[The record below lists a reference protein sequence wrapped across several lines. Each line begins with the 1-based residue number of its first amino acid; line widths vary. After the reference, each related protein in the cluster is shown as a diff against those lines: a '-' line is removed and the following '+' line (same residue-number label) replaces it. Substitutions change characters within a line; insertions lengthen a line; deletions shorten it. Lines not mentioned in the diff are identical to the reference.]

1 MQQIQLYIQGQRVE
15 LFDDE
20 TVSITQSIQN
30 VKDISKVFTDFSKP
44 FTLPATKTNNK
55 IFKHYYNFHIE
66 NTFDARKKVDAEIEL
81 NNLPFRKGKVK
92 LEGVGLKDNK
102 PNTYKIVF
110 YGNTVTLKD
119 LLGEDKLQALTD
131 LNSETLVYN
140 DTNVKAKLTV
150 DPTTTDVIVPL
161 ITHTQRLTY
170 DSSTGHSHGQ
180 EGDGGNLYYDSG
192 HTGQNLHGVNY
203 TELKYALRVH
213 RIIEAIQV
221 KYSEIT
227 FSDDFFNTT
236 NVPYYNLFLWLHRKK
251 GNVENLDGVNQSI
264 VNSFTPTVFDEDTES
279 QIVNT
284 STLRISGVINYYRNV
299 DLILTPDTTTTPPPY
314 KVIVFKDGV
323 EVYQS
328 AVITSALTITKSD
341 IELSQADYTIFIQA
355 AADVNFTNINWSIEY
370 QEPFSS
376 PENTSYPTGAFTHVS
391 AFDFTMTQQIPE
403 MKIIDFLTGLFKMFN
418 LTAYIEDNVVVVKT
432 LNAYYSSG
440 TSYDITKYVDVNKSQ
455 VNAALP
461 YREISF
467 YAEDTETFLA
477 KKHEQLAGKTWGKSE
492 YKGKQKELAGE
503 LYKIVTPFSQ
513 LKYERL
519 IDENTSNETDVQYGY
534 FVDDNQDSYYGKP
547 LLFYPIRQ
555 TSATEISF
563 VNASGHEPLTTYI
576 IPSNSV
582 YLNPATGKDNLNF
595 YLEVNEYTATQD
607 FKDTLF
613 VKYYQNYILSVF
625 DPTNR
630 LTKVTAYLPLNI
642 LRKYNLSDRFV
653 IKGNS
658 YKINSINTNLQ
669 TGKSDIEL
677 LNDIVISTLE
687 EDTTPPN
694 NVQGLFV
701 SDTTYYSISIQ
712 WNGNTD
718 TDLAGYK
725 VYVDGVLN
733 TTLPIQ
739 DSYTITGLAQNT
751 SYDIRVTAYDTSNNE
766 SAFAN
771 ATEVTAQTEVQD
783 VNTPTKPTNLSADLI
798 GTTTISISWT
808 ASTDNVGID
817 YYRVYVDDILQSPTT
832 SSNAYNVINLVPDTQ
847 YTINVDAVDT
857 SGNVSQ
863 LSDDLIE
870 TTSDVVL

>member
-1 MQQIQLYIQGQRVE
+1 MQKLQLYIQGQRVE

-55 IFKHYYNFHIE
+55 IFKHYYNYHIE

-150 DPTTTDVIVPL
+150 DPTTTDVIAPL
-161 ITHTQRLTY
+161 ITHTQRLFY
-170 DSSTGHSHGQ
+170 DSDTGHSHDDQ
-180 EGDGGNLYYDSG
+180 YSGNLHYDSG
-192 HTGQNLHGVNY
+192 TGHTHGVYY

-221 KYSEIT
+221 NYPEIT

-236 NVPYYNLFLWLHRKK
+236 NTPYYNLFLWLHRKK

-264 VNSFTPTVFDEDTES
+264 VDSFPATVFDEDTES
-279 QIVNT
+279 QMINT
-284 STLRISGVINYYRNV
+284 STLRISGVINYYRDV
-299 DLILTPDTTTTPPPY
+299 DLTLTPSGSTPY

-328 AVITSALTITKSD
+328 ATVTSTLTINKSQID
-341 IELSQADYTIFIQA
+341 LSQADYTVFIQA
-355 AADVNFTNINWSIEY
+355 AADVSFTNISWYVEY
-370 QEPFSS
+370 QEPFST
-376 PENTSYPTGAFTHVS
+376 PENTSYPTGSFTHASV
-391 AFDFTMTQQIPE
+391 FDFTITQQIPE

-418 LTAYIEDNVVVVKT
+418 LTAYVEDDIIIVKT
-432 LNAYYSSG
+432 LNAFYSSG
-440 TSYDITKYVDVNKSQ
+440 TSYDVTKYIDVNKSE
-455 VNAALP
+455 VNSALP

-467 YAEDTETFLA
+467 YAEDTETLLA
-477 KKHEQLAGKTWGKSE
+477 KQHEQLAGNTWGKIE
-492 YKGKQKELAGE
+492 YKGSDKELAGE
-503 LYKIVTPFSQ
+503 LYKVVTPFSQ
-513 LKYERL
+513 LKYEHL
-519 IDENTSNETDVQYGY
+519 IDTNTGNSIDVQWGY
-534 FVDDNQDSYYGKP
+534 FVDDNQDPYYGKP

-582 YLNPATGKDNLNF
+582 YLNPATGKDNINF
-595 YLEVNEYTATQD
+595 NVEVNEYTATQD
-607 FKDTLF
+607 FTDTLF
-613 VKYYQNYILSVF
+613 RKYYQNYILSVF

-642 LRKYNLSDRFV
+642 LLKFNLSDRFIV
-653 IKGNS
+653 NGNS

-669 TGKSDIEL
+669 TGKSDMEL

-694 NVQGLFV
+694 NVQGLAV
-701 SDTTYYSISIQ
+701 DSVTYNSVSIS
-712 WNGNTD
+712 WTGNTD

-725 VYVDGVLN
+725 VYLDGVLN
-733 TTLPIQ
+733 ATLGIQ
-739 DSYTITGLAQNT
+739 DSYIITSLAQGT
-751 SYDIRVTAYDTSNNE
+751 SYNIRVTAYDTSGNE
-766 SAFAN
+766 SAFAS
-771 ATEVTAQTEVQD
+771 ATEVTAQTSVQD
-783 VNTPTKPTNLSADLI
+783 VTPPTKPTNLSDGLI
-798 GTTTISISWT
+798 GSTAIGISWT

-817 YYRVYVDDILQSPTT
+817 YYRVYVDDIVQSPTT
-832 SSNAYNVINLVPDTQ
+832 SNTSYTITGLIPDTQ

-857 SGNVSQ
+857 SGNFSQ
-863 LSDDLIE
+863 LSDDLIV
-870 TTSDVVL
+870 TTADL

>member
-1 MQQIQLYIQGQRVE
+1 MQKLQLYIQGQRVE

-55 IFKHYYNFHIE
+55 IFKHYYNYHIE

-131 LNSETLVYN
+131 LNGETLVYN

-150 DPTTTDVIVPL
+150 DPTTTDVIAPL
-161 ITHTQRLTY
+161 ITHTQRLFY
-170 DSSTGHSHGQ
+170 DSDTGHSHDDQ
-180 EGDGGNLYYDSG
+180 YSGNLHYDSG
-192 HTGQNLHGVNY
+192 TGHTHGVYY

-221 KYSEIT
+221 NYPEIT

-236 NVPYYNLFLWLHRKK
+236 NTPYYNLFLWLHRKK

-264 VNSFTPTVFDEDTES
+264 VDSFPATVFDEDTES
-279 QIVNT
+279 QMINT
-284 STLRISGVINYYRNV
+284 STLRISGVINYYRDV
-299 DLILTPDTTTTPPPY
+299 DLTLTPSGSTPY

-328 AVITSALTITKSD
+328 ATVTSTLTINKSQID
-341 IELSQADYTIFIQA
+341 LSQADYTVFIQA
-355 AADVNFTNINWSIEY
+355 AADVSFTNISWYVEY
-370 QEPFSS
+370 QEPFST
-376 PENTSYPTGAFTHVS
+376 PENTSYPTGSFTHASV
-391 AFDFTMTQQIPE
+391 FDFTITQQIPE

-418 LTAYIEDNVVVVKT
+418 LTAYVEDDIIIVKT
-432 LNAYYSSG
+432 LNAFYSSG
-440 TSYDITKYVDVNKSQ
+440 TSYDVTKYIDVNKSE
-455 VNAALP
+455 VNSALP

-467 YAEDTETFLA
+467 YAEDTETLLA
-477 KKHEQLAGKTWGKSE
+477 KQHEQLAGNTWGKIE
-492 YKGKQKELAGE
+492 YKGSDKELAGE
-503 LYKIVTPFSQ
+503 LYKVVTPFSQ
-513 LKYERL
+513 LKYEHL
-519 IDENTSNETDVQYGY
+519 IDTNTGNSIDVQWGY
-534 FVDDNQDSYYGKP
+534 FVDDNQDPYYGKP

-582 YLNPATGKDNLNF
+582 YLNPATGKDNINF
-595 YLEVNEYTATQD
+595 NVEVNEYTATQD
-607 FKDTLF
+607 FTDTLF
-613 VKYYQNYILSVF
+613 RKYYQNYILSVF

-642 LRKYNLSDRFV
+642 LLKFNLSDRFIV
-653 IKGNS
+653 NGNS

-669 TGKSDIEL
+669 TGKSDMEL

-694 NVQGLFV
+694 NVQGLAV
-701 SDTTYYSISIQ
+701 DSVTYNSVSIS
-712 WNGNTD
+712 WTGNTD

-725 VYVDGVLN
+725 VYLDGVLN
-733 TTLPIQ
+733 ATLGIQ
-739 DSYTITGLAQNT
+739 DSYIITSLAQGT
-751 SYDIRVTAYDTSNNE
+751 SYNIRVTAYDTSGNE
-766 SAFAN
+766 SAFAS
-771 ATEVTAQTEVQD
+771 ATEVTAQTSIQD
-783 VNTPTKPTNLSADLI
+783 VTPPTKPTNLSTGLI
-798 GTTTISISWT
+798 GSTAIGISWT

-817 YYRVYVDDILQSPTT
+817 YYRVYVDDIVQSPTT
-832 SSNAYNVINLVPDTQ
+832 SNTSYTITGLIPDTQ

-857 SGNVSQ
+857 SGNFSQ
-863 LSDDLIE
+863 LSDDLIV
-870 TTSDVVL
+870 TTADL

>member
-1 MQQIQLYIQGQRVE
+1 MQKLQLYIQGQRVE

-44 FTLPATKTNNK
+44 FTLPATKSNNK
-55 IFKHYYNFHIE
+55 IFKHYYNYHIE

-131 LNSETLVYN
+131 LNDETLVYN

-150 DPTTTDVIVPL
+150 DPSTTDVIAPL
-161 ITHTQRLTY
+161 ITHTQRLFF
-170 DSSTGHSHGQ
+170 DSDTGHSHDDQ
-180 EGDGGNLYYDSG
+180 YSGNLHYDSG
-192 HTGQNLHGVNY
+192 TGHTHGVKY

-221 KYSEIT
+221 NYPEIT

-264 VNSFTPTVFDEDTES
+264 VNSFPATSFDEDTKT
-279 QIVNT
+279 QMINT
-284 STLRISGVINYYRNV
+284 STLRISGVINYYNDV
-299 DLILTPDTTTTPPPY
+299 DLTLTPSGSTPY

-328 AVITSALTITKSD
+328 ATVTSTLTINKSQID
-341 IELSQADYTIFIQA
+341 LSQADYTVFIQA
-355 AADVNFTNINWSIEY
+355 AADVSFTNISWYVEY

-391 AFDFTMTQQIPE
+391 EFDFTITQQIPE

-418 LTAYIEDNVVVVKT
+418 LTAYVEDDVVVVKT

-440 TSYDITKYVDVNKSQ
+440 TSYDITKYIDVNKSE
-455 VNAALP
+455 VNTALP

-467 YAEDTETFLA
+467 YAEDTETLLA
-477 KKHEQLAGKTWGKSE
+477 KQHEQLAGNTWGKIE
-492 YKGKQKELAGE
+492 YKGSDKELAGE
-503 LYKIVTPFSQ
+503 LYKVVTPFSQ
-513 LKYERL
+513 LKYEHL
-519 IDENTSNETDVQYGY
+519 IDANTGNLIDVQWGY
-534 FVDDNQDSYYGKP
+534 FVDDNQDPYYGKP

-582 YLNPATGKDNLNF
+582 YLNPATGKDNINF
-595 YLEVNEYTATQD
+595 NVEVNEYTATQD
-607 FKDTLF
+607 FTDTLF
-613 VKYYQNYILSVF
+613 RKYYQNYILSVF
-625 DPTNR
+625 DPKNR

-642 LRKYNLSDRFV
+642 LLKFNLSDRF
-653 IKGNS
+653 IINGDS

-669 TGKSDIEL
+669 TGKSDLEL

-694 NVQGLFV
+694 NVQGLAV
-701 SDTTYYSISIQ
+701 DSVTYNSVSIS
-712 WNGNTD
+712 WTGNTD
-718 TDLAGYK
+718 TDLEGYK
-725 VYVDGVLN
+725 VYLDGVLN
-733 TTLPIQ
+733 ATLGIQ
-739 DSYTITGLAQNT
+739 DSYTITSLAQNT
-751 SYDIRVTAYDTSNNE
+751 SYNIRVTAYDTSGNE
-766 SAFAN
+766 SAFAS
-771 ATEVTAQTEVQD
+771 ATEVTAQTSVQD
-783 VNTPTKPTNLSADLI
+783 VTPPTKPTNLSAGLI
-798 GTTTISISWT
+798 GFTQVIISWT
-808 ASTDNVGID
+808 ASTDNIGID
-817 YYRVYVDDILQSPTT
+817 YYRVYVDDIVQIPSDANTTYTITGLQS
-832 SSNAYNVINLVPDTQ
+832 NTQ

-857 SGNVSQ
+857 SGNPSA
-863 LSDDLIE
+863 LSDDLIV
-870 TTSDVVL
+870 TTL

>member
-1 MQQIQLYIQGQRVE
+1 MQKLQLYIQGQRVE

-55 IFKHYYNFHIE
+55 IFKHYYNYHIE

-131 LNSETLVYN
+131 LNGETLVYN

-150 DPTTTDVIVPL
+150 DPTTTDVIAPL
-161 ITHTQRLTY
+161 ITHTQRLFY
-170 DSSTGHSHGQ
+170 DSDTGHSHDDQ
-180 EGDGGNLYYDSG
+180 YSGNLHYDSG
-192 HTGQNLHGVNY
+192 TGHTHGVNY

-221 KYSEIT
+221 NYPEIT

-236 NVPYYNLFLWLHRKK
+236 NTPYYNLFLWLHRKK

-264 VNSFTPTVFDEDTES
+264 VDSFPATVFDEDTES
-279 QIVNT
+279 QMINT
-284 STLRISGVINYYRNV
+284 STLRISGVINYYRDV
-299 DLILTPDTTTTPPPY
+299 DLTLTPSGSTPY

-328 AVITSALTITKSD
+328 ATVTSTLTINKSQID
-341 IELSQADYTIFIQA
+341 LSQADYTVFIQA
-355 AADVNFTNINWSIEY
+355 AADVSFTNISWYVEY
-370 QEPFSS
+370 QEPFST
-376 PENTSYPTGAFTHVS
+376 PENTSYPTGSFTHASV
-391 AFDFTMTQQIPE
+391 FDFTITQQIPE

-418 LTAYIEDNVVVVKT
+418 LTAYVEDDIIIVKT
-432 LNAYYSSG
+432 LNAFYSSG
-440 TSYDITKYVDVNKSQ
+440 TSYDVTKYIDVNKSE
-455 VNAALP
+455 VNSALP

-467 YAEDTETFLA
+467 YAEDTETLLA
-477 KKHEQLAGKTWGKSE
+477 KQHEQLAGNTWGKIE
-492 YKGKQKELAGE
+492 YKGSDKELAGE
-503 LYKIVTPFSQ
+503 LYKVVTPFSQ
-513 LKYERL
+513 LKYEHL
-519 IDENTSNETDVQYGY
+519 IDTNTGNSIDVQWGY
-534 FVDDNQDSYYGKP
+534 FVDDNQDPYYGKP

-582 YLNPATGKDNLNF
+582 YLNPATGKDNINF
-595 YLEVNEYTATQD
+595 NVEVNEYTATQD
-607 FKDTLF
+607 FTDTLF
-613 VKYYQNYILSVF
+613 RKYYQNYILSVF

-642 LRKYNLSDRFV
+642 LLKFNLSDRFIV
-653 IKGNS
+653 NGNS

-669 TGKSDIEL
+669 TGKSDMEL

-694 NVQGLFV
+694 NVQGLAV
-701 SDTTYYSISIQ
+701 DSVTYNSVSIS
-712 WNGNTD
+712 WTGNTD

-725 VYVDGVLN
+725 VYLDGVLN
-733 TTLPIQ
+733 ATLGIQ
-739 DSYTITGLAQNT
+739 DSYIITSLAQGT
-751 SYDIRVTAYDTSNNE
+751 SYNIRVTAYDTSGNE
-766 SAFAN
+766 SAFAS
-771 ATEVTAQTEVQD
+771 ATEVTAQTSVQD
-783 VNTPTKPTNLSADLI
+783 VTPPTKPTNLSDGLI
-798 GTTTISISWT
+798 GSTAIGISWT

-817 YYRVYVDDILQSPTT
+817 YYRVYVDDIVQSPTT
-832 SSNAYNVINLVPDTQ
+832 SNTSYTITGLIPDTQ

-857 SGNVSQ
+857 SGNFSQ
-863 LSDDLIE
+863 LSDDLIV
-870 TTSDVVL
+870 TTADL

>member
-1 MQQIQLYIQGQRVE
+1 MQKLQLYIQGQRVE

-55 IFKHYYNFHIE
+55 IFKHYYNYHIE

-131 LNSETLVYN
+131 LNGETLVYN

-150 DPTTTDVIVPL
+150 DPTTTDVIAPL
-161 ITHTQRLTY
+161 ITHTQRLFY
-170 DSSTGHSHGQ
+170 DSDTGHSHDDQ
-180 EGDGGNLYYDSG
+180 YSGNLHYDSG
-192 HTGQNLHGVNY
+192 TGHTHGVYY

-221 KYSEIT
+221 NYPEIT

-236 NVPYYNLFLWLHRKK
+236 NTPYYNLFLWLHRKK

-264 VNSFTPTVFDEDTES
+264 VDSFPATVFDEDTES
-279 QIVNT
+279 QMINT
-284 STLRISGVINYYRNV
+284 STLRISGVINYYRDV
-299 DLILTPDTTTTPPPY
+299 DLTLTPSGSTPY

-328 AVITSALTITKSD
+328 ATVTSTLTINKSQID
-341 IELSQADYTIFIQA
+341 LSQADYTVFIQA
-355 AADVNFTNINWSIEY
+355 AADVSFTNISWYVEY
-370 QEPFSS
+370 QEPFST
-376 PENTSYPTGAFTHVS
+376 PENTSYPTGSFTHASV
-391 AFDFTMTQQIPE
+391 FDFTITQQIPE

-418 LTAYIEDNVVVVKT
+418 LTAYVEDDIIIVKT
-432 LNAYYSSG
+432 LNAFYSSG
-440 TSYDITKYVDVNKSQ
+440 TSYDVTKYIDVNKSE
-455 VNAALP
+455 VNSALP

-467 YAEDTETFLA
+467 YAEDTETLLA
-477 KKHEQLAGKTWGKSE
+477 KQHEQLAGNTWGKIE
-492 YKGKQKELAGE
+492 YKGSDKELAGE
-503 LYKIVTPFSQ
+503 LYKVVTPFSQ
-513 LKYERL
+513 LKYEHL
-519 IDENTSNETDVQYGY
+519 IDTNTGNSIDVQWGY
-534 FVDDNQDSYYGKP
+534 FVDDNQDPYYGKP

-582 YLNPATGKDNLNF
+582 YLNPATGKDNINF
-595 YLEVNEYTATQD
+595 NVEVNEYTATQD
-607 FKDTLF
+607 FTDTLF
-613 VKYYQNYILSVF
+613 KKYYQNYILSVF

-642 LRKYNLSDRFV
+642 LLKFNLSDRFIV
-653 IKGNS
+653 NGNS

-669 TGKSDIEL
+669 TGKSYMEL

-694 NVQGLFV
+694 NVQGLAV
-701 SDTTYYSISIQ
+701 DSVTYNSVSISLT
-712 WNGNTD
+712 GNTD

-725 VYVDGVLN
+725 VYLDGVLN
-733 TTLPIQ
+733 ATLGIQ
-739 DSYTITGLAQNT
+739 DSYIITSLAQGT
-751 SYDIRVTAYDTSNNE
+751 SYNIRVTAYDTSGNE
-766 SAFAN
+766 SAFAS
-771 ATEVTAQTEVQD
+771 ATEVTAQTSVQD
-783 VNTPTKPTNLSADLI
+783 VTPPTKPTNLSDGLI
-798 GTTTISISWT
+798 GSTAIGISWT

-817 YYRVYVDDILQSPTT
+817 YYRVYVDDIVQSPTT
-832 SSNAYNVINLVPDTQ
+832 SNTSYTITGLIPDTQ
-847 YTINVDAVDT
+847 YTINVDEIDT
-857 SGNVSQ
+857 SGNISP
-863 LSDDLIE
+863 LSDDLIV
-870 TTSDVVL
+870 TTTI

>member
-1 MQQIQLYIQGQRVE
+1 MQKLQLYIQGQRVE

-55 IFKHYYNFHIE
+55 IFKHYYNYHIE

-119 LLGEDKLQALTD
+119 LLGEDKLQALKD
-131 LNSETLVYN
+131 LNGETLVYN

-150 DPTTTDVIVPL
+150 DPTTTDVIAPL
-161 ITHTQRLTY
+161 ITHTQRLFY
-170 DSSTGHSHGQ
+170 DSDTGHSHDDQ
-180 EGDGGNLYYDSG
+180 YSGNLHYDSG
-192 HTGQNLHGVNY
+192 TGHTHGVYY

-221 KYSEIT
+221 NYPEIT

-236 NVPYYNLFLWLHRKK
+236 NTPYYNLFLWLHRKK
-251 GNVENLDGVNQSI
+251 GKVENLDGVNQSI
-264 VNSFTPTVFDEDTES
+264 IDSFPATSFDEDTES
-279 QIVNT
+279 QMINT
-284 STLRISGVINYYRNV
+284 STLRISGVINYYRDV
-299 DLILTPDTTTTPPPY
+299 DLTLTPSGSTPY

-328 AVITSALTITKSD
+328 ATVTSTLTINKSQID
-341 IELSQADYTIFIQA
+341 LSQADYTVFIQA
-355 AADVNFTNINWSIEY
+355 AADVSFTNISWYVEY
-370 QEPFSS
+370 QEPFST
-376 PENTSYPTGAFTHVS
+376 PENTSYPTGSFTHASV
-391 AFDFTMTQQIPE
+391 FDFTITQQIPE

-418 LTAYIEDNVVVVKT
+418 LTAYVEDDIIIVKT
-432 LNAYYSSG
+432 LNAFYSSG
-440 TSYDITKYVDVNKSQ
+440 TSYDVTKYIDVNKSE
-455 VNAALP
+455 VNSALP

-467 YAEDTETFLA
+467 YAEDTETLLA
-477 KKHEQLAGKTWGKSE
+477 KQHEQLAGNTWGKIE
-492 YKGKQKELAGE
+492 YKGSDKELAGE
-503 LYKIVTPFSQ
+503 LYKVVTPFSQ
-513 LKYERL
+513 LKYEHL
-519 IDENTSNETDVQYGY
+519 IDTNTGNLIDVQYGY
-534 FVDDNQDSYYGKP
+534 FVDDNQDPYYGKP

-582 YLNPATGKDNLNF
+582 YLNPATGKDNINF
-595 YLEVNEYTATQD
+595 NVEVNEYTATQD
-607 FKDTLF
+607 FTDTLF
-613 VKYYQNYILSVF
+613 RKYYQNYILSVF

-642 LRKYNLSDRFV
+642 LLKFNLSDRFIV
-653 IKGNS
+653 NGNS

-669 TGKSDIEL
+669 TGKSDMEL

-694 NVQGLFV
+694 NVQGLAV
-701 SDTTYYSISIQ
+701 DSVTYNSVSIS
-712 WNGNTD
+712 WTGNTD

-725 VYVDGVLN
+725 VYLDGVLN
-733 TTLPIQ
+733 ATLGIQ
-739 DSYTITGLAQNT
+739 DSYIITSLAQGT
-751 SYDIRVTAYDTSNNE
+751 SYNIRVTAYDTSGNE
-766 SAFAN
+766 SAFAS
-771 ATEVTAQTEVQD
+771 ATEVTAQTSVQD
-783 VNTPTKPTNLSADLI
+783 VTPPTKPTNLSDGLI
-798 GTTTISISWT
+798 GSTAIGISWT

-817 YYRVYVDDILQSPTT
+817 YYRVYVDDIVQSPTT
-832 SSNAYNVINLVPDTQ
+832 SNTSYTITGLIPDTQ

-857 SGNVSQ
+857 SGNFSQ
-863 LSDDLIE
+863 LSDDLIV
-870 TTSDVVL
+870 TTADL

>member
-1 MQQIQLYIQGQRVE
+1 MQKLQLYIQGQRVE

-20 TVSITQSIQN
+20 TISITQSIQN

-119 LLGEDKLQALTD
+119 LLGEDKLQALAD

-180 EGDGGNLYYDSG
+180 EGDVGNLYYDSG

-221 KYSEIT
+221 NYPDIT

-236 NVPYYNLFLWLHRKK
+236 NIPYYNLFLWLHRKK
-251 GNVENLDGVNQSI
+251 GKVENLDGVNQSAI
-264 VNSFTPTVFDEDTES
+264 NSFTSTVFDEDTES
-279 QIVNT
+279 QMIST
-284 STLRISGVINYYRNV
+284 STLRISGVINYYRDV
-299 DLILTPDTTTTPPPY
+299 DLILTPSGTTPY

-328 AVITSALTITKSD
+328 ASVTSTLTITKSQID
-341 IELSQADYTIFIQA
+341 LSQADYTVFIQA
-355 AADVNFTNINWSIEY
+355 AADVDFTNISWYVEY

-391 AFDFTMTQQIPE
+391 DFDFTITQQIPE

-432 LNAYYSSG
+432 LNSFYSSG
-440 TSYDITKYVDVNKSQ
+440 TSYDITKYIDVNKSE
-455 VNAALP
+455 VNSALP
-461 YREISF
+461 YREVSF

-477 KKHEQLAGKTWGKSE
+477 KQHEQLAGKTWGKTE
-492 YKGKQKELAGE
+492 YKSSQKEISGE

-513 LKYERL
+513 LKYEHL
-519 IDENTSNETDVQYGY
+519 INTNTGNSIDVQYGY

-582 YLNPATGKDNLNF
+582 YLNPATGKDNINF
-595 YLEVNEYTATQD
+595 YAEVNEYTATQD
-607 FKDTLF
+607 FTDTLF
-613 VKYYQNYILSVF
+613 IKYYQNYILSVF
-625 DPTNR
+625 DPKNR
-630 LTKVTAYLPLNI
+630 LTKVTAYLPLNV
-642 LRKYNLSDRFV
+642 LLKFNLSDRF
-653 IKGNS
+653 IINGDS

-687 EDTTPPN
+687 EDITPPN
-694 NVQGLFV
+694 NVQGLFI
-701 SDTTYYSISIQ
+701 SDVTYNSISIE

-725 VYVDGVLN
+725 VYLDGVLN
-733 TTLPIQ
+733 ATLGIQ
-739 DSYTITGLAQNT
+739 DSYIVTSLAQGT

-783 VNTPTKPTNLSADLI
+783 VTPPSRPINLSDDLI
-798 GTTTISISWT
+798 GTTTISISWA

-817 YYRVYVDDILQSPTT
+817 YYRIYVDNIIQFPTT
-832 SSNAYNVINLVPDTQ
+832 SSNTYNVTGLVPDTQ

-863 LSDDLIE
+863 LSQDLIV
-870 TTSDVVL
+870 TTSDLVI

>member
-1 MQQIQLYIQGQRVE
+1 MQKLQLYIQGQRVE

-55 IFKHYYNFHIE
+55 IFKHYYNYHIE

-150 DPTTTDVIVPL
+150 DPTTTDVIAPL
-161 ITHTQRLTY
+161 ITHTQRLFY
-170 DSSTGHSHGQ
+170 DSDTGHSHDDQ
-180 EGDGGNLYYDSG
+180 YSGNLHYDSG
-192 HTGQNLHGVNY
+192 TGHTHGVYY

-221 KYSEIT
+221 NYPEIT

-236 NVPYYNLFLWLHRKK
+236 NTPYYNLFLWLHRKK

-264 VNSFTPTVFDEDTES
+264 VDSFPATVFDEDTES
-279 QIVNT
+279 QMINT
-284 STLRISGVINYYRNV
+284 STLRISGVINYYRDV
-299 DLILTPDTTTTPPPY
+299 DLTLTPSGSTPY

-328 AVITSALTITKSD
+328 ATVTSTLTINKSQID
-341 IELSQADYTIFIQA
+341 LSQADYTVFIQA
-355 AADVNFTNINWSIEY
+355 AADVSFTNISWYVEY
-370 QEPFSS
+370 QEPFST
-376 PENTSYPTGAFTHVS
+376 PENTSYPTGSFTHASV
-391 AFDFTMTQQIPE
+391 FDFTITQQIPE

-418 LTAYIEDNVVVVKT
+418 LTAYVEDDIIIVKT
-432 LNAYYSSG
+432 LNAFYSSG
-440 TSYDITKYVDVNKSQ
+440 TSYDVTKYIDVNKSE
-455 VNAALP
+455 VNSALP

-467 YAEDTETFLA
+467 YAEDTETLLA
-477 KKHEQLAGKTWGKSE
+477 KQHEQLAGNTWGKIE
-492 YKGKQKELAGE
+492 YKGSDKELAGE
-503 LYKIVTPFSQ
+503 LYKVVTPFSQ
-513 LKYERL
+513 LKYEHL
-519 IDENTSNETDVQYGY
+519 IDTNTGNLIDVQYGY
-534 FVDDNQDSYYGKP
+534 FVDDNQDPYYGKP

-582 YLNPATGKDNLNF
+582 YLNPATGKDNINF
-595 YLEVNEYTATQD
+595 NVEVNEYTATQD
-607 FKDTLF
+607 FTDTLF
-613 VKYYQNYILSVF
+613 RKYYQNYILSVF

-642 LRKYNLSDRFV
+642 LLKFNLSDRFIV
-653 IKGNS
+653 NGNS

-669 TGKSDIEL
+669 TGKSDMEL

-694 NVQGLFV
+694 NVQGLAV
-701 SDTTYYSISIQ
+701 DSVTYNSVSIS
-712 WNGNTD
+712 WTGNTD

-725 VYVDGVLN
+725 VYLDGVLN
-733 TTLPIQ
+733 ATLGIQ
-739 DSYTITGLAQNT
+739 DSYIITSLAQGT
-751 SYDIRVTAYDTSNNE
+751 SYNIRVTAYDTSGNE
-766 SAFAN
+766 SAFAS
-771 ATEVTAQTEVQD
+771 ATEVTAQTSVQD
-783 VNTPTKPTNLSADLI
+783 VTPPTKPTNLSDGLI
-798 GTTTISISWT
+798 GSTAIGISWT

-817 YYRVYVDDILQSPTT
+817 YYRVYVDDIVALPTT
-832 SSNAYNVINLVPDTQ
+832 SNTSYTITGLIPDTQ

-857 SGNVSQ
+857 SGNFSQ
-863 LSDDLIE
+863 LSDDLIV
-870 TTSDVVL
+870 TTADL

>member
-1 MQQIQLYIQGQRVE
+1 MQKLQLYIQGQRVE

-55 IFKHYYNFHIE
+55 IFKHYYNYHIE

-150 DPTTTDVIVPL
+150 DPTTTDVIAPL
-161 ITHTQRLTY
+161 ITHTQRLFY
-170 DSSTGHSHGQ
+170 DSDTGHSHDDQ
-180 EGDGGNLYYDSG
+180 YSGNLHYDSG
-192 HTGQNLHGVNY
+192 TGHTHGVYY

-221 KYSEIT
+221 NYPEIT

-236 NVPYYNLFLWLHRKK
+236 NTPYYNLFLWLHRKK
-251 GNVENLDGVNQSI
+251 GKVENLDGVNQSI
-264 VNSFTPTVFDEDTES
+264 VNSFPATVFDEDTES
-279 QIVNT
+279 QMINT
-284 STLRISGVINYYRNV
+284 STLRISGVINYYRDV
-299 DLILTPDTTTTPPPY
+299 DLTLTPSGSTPY

-328 AVITSALTITKSD
+328 ATVTSTLTINKSQID
-341 IELSQADYTIFIQA
+341 LSQADYTVFIQA
-355 AADVNFTNINWSIEY
+355 AADVSFTNISWYVEY
-370 QEPFSS
+370 QEPFST

-391 AFDFTMTQQIPE
+391 AFDFTITQQIPE

-418 LTAYIEDNVVVVKT
+418 LTAYVEDDIVVVKT
-432 LNAYYSSG
+432 LNSFYSSG
-440 TSYDITKYVDVNKSQ
+440 TSYDVTKYIDVNKSE
-455 VNAALP
+455 VNSALP

-467 YAEDTETFLA
+467 YAEDTETLLA
-477 KKHEQLAGKTWGKSE
+477 KQHEQLAGNTWGKIE
-492 YKGKQKELAGE
+492 YKGSDKELAGE
-503 LYKIVTPFSQ
+503 LYKVVTPFSQ
-513 LKYERL
+513 LKYEHL
-519 IDENTSNETDVQYGY
+519 IDTNTGNSIDVQWGY

-582 YLNPATGKDNLNF
+582 YLNPATGKDNINF
-595 YLEVNEYTATQD
+595 NVEVNEYTATQD
-607 FKDTLF
+607 FTDTLF
-613 VKYYQNYILSVF
+613 RKYYQNYILSVF

-630 LTKVTAYLPLNI
+630 LQK
-642 LRKYNLSDRFV
+642 
-653 IKGNS
+653 
-658 YKINSINTNLQ
+658 
-669 TGKSDIEL
+669 L
-677 LNDIVISTLE
+677 L
-687 EDTTPPN
+687 
-694 NVQGLFV
+694 
-701 SDTTYYSISIQ
+701 
-712 WNGNTD
+712 
-718 TDLAGYK
+718 
-725 VYVDGVLN
+725 
-733 TTLPIQ
+733 
-739 DSYTITGLAQNT
+739 
-751 SYDIRVTAYDTSNNE
+751 
-766 SAFAN
+766 
-771 ATEVTAQTEVQD
+771 
-783 VNTPTKPTNLSADLI
+783 LI
-798 GTTTISISWT
+798 C
-808 ASTDNVGID
+808 
-817 YYRVYVDDILQSPTT
+817 L
-832 SSNAYNVINLVPDTQ
+832 
-847 YTINVDAVDT
+847 
-857 SGNVSQ
+857 
-863 LSDDLIE
+863 
-870 TTSDVVL
+870 

>member
-1 MQQIQLYIQGQRVE
+1 MQKLQLYIQGQRVE

-55 IFKHYYNFHIE
+55 IFKHYYNYHIE

-131 LNSETLVYN
+131 LNGETLVYN

-150 DPTTTDVIVPL
+150 DPTTTDVIAPL
-161 ITHTQRLTY
+161 ITHTQRLFY
-170 DSSTGHSHGQ
+170 DSDTGHSHDDQ
-180 EGDGGNLYYDSG
+180 YSGNLHYDSG
-192 HTGQNLHGVNY
+192 TGHTHGVYY

-221 KYSEIT
+221 NYPEIT

-236 NVPYYNLFLWLHRKK
+236 NTPYYNLFLWLHRKK

-264 VNSFTPTVFDEDTES
+264 VDSFPATVFDEDTES
-279 QIVNT
+279 QMINT
-284 STLRISGVINYYRNV
+284 STLRISGVINYYRDV
-299 DLILTPDTTTTPPPY
+299 DLTLTPSGSTPY

-328 AVITSALTITKSD
+328 ATVTSTLTINKSQID
-341 IELSQADYTIFIQA
+341 LSQADYTVFIQA
-355 AADVNFTNINWSIEY
+355 AADVSFTNISWYVEY
-370 QEPFSS
+370 QEPFST
-376 PENTSYPTGAFTHVS
+376 PENTSYPTGSFTHASV
-391 AFDFTMTQQIPE
+391 FDFTITQQIPE

-418 LTAYIEDNVVVVKT
+418 LTAYVEDDIIIVKT
-432 LNAYYSSG
+432 LNAFYSSG
-440 TSYDITKYVDVNKSQ
+440 TSYDVTKYIDVNKSE
-455 VNAALP
+455 VNSALP

-467 YAEDTETFLA
+467 YAEDTETLLA
-477 KKHEQLAGKTWGKSE
+477 KQHEQLAGNTWGKIE
-492 YKGKQKELAGE
+492 YKGSDKELAGE
-503 LYKIVTPFSQ
+503 LYKVVTPFSQ
-513 LKYERL
+513 LKYEHL
-519 IDENTSNETDVQYGY
+519 IDTNTGNSIDVQWGY
-534 FVDDNQDSYYGKP
+534 FVDDNQDPYYGKP

-582 YLNPATGKDNLNF
+582 YLNPATGKDNINF
-595 YLEVNEYTATQD
+595 NVEVNEYTATQD
-607 FKDTLF
+607 FTDTLF
-613 VKYYQNYILSVF
+613 RKYYQNYILSVF

-642 LRKYNLSDRFV
+642 LLKFNLSDRFIV
-653 IKGNS
+653 NGNS

-669 TGKSDIEL
+669 TGKSDMEL

-694 NVQGLFV
+694 NVQGLAV
-701 SDTTYYSISIQ
+701 DSVTYNSVSIS
-712 WNGNTD
+712 WTGNTD

-725 VYVDGVLN
+725 VYLDGVLN
-733 TTLPIQ
+733 ATLGIQ
-739 DSYTITGLAQNT
+739 DSYIITSLAQGT
-751 SYDIRVTAYDTSNNE
+751 SYNIRVTAYDTSGNE
-766 SAFAN
+766 SAFAS
-771 ATEVTAQTEVQD
+771 ATEVTAQTSVQD
-783 VNTPTKPTNLSADLI
+783 VTPPTKPTNLSDGLI
-798 GTTTISISWT
+798 GSTAIGISWT

-817 YYRVYVDDILQSPTT
+817 YYRVYVDDIVQSPTT
-832 SSNAYNVINLVPDTQ
+832 SNTSYTITGLIPDTQ

-857 SGNVSQ
+857 SGNFSQ
-863 LSDDLIE
+863 LSDDLIV
-870 TTSDVVL
+870 TTL

>member
-1 MQQIQLYIQGQRVE
+1 MQKLQLYIQGQRVE

-44 FTLPATKTNNK
+44 FTLPATKSNNK
-55 IFKHYYNFHIE
+55 IFKHYYNYHIE

-131 LNSETLVYN
+131 LNDETLVYN

-150 DPTTTDVIVPL
+150 DPSTTDVIVPL
-161 ITHTQRLTY
+161 ITHTQRLFY
-170 DSSTGHSHGQ
+170 DSDTGHSHDDQ
-180 EGDGGNLYYDSG
+180 YSGNLYYNSGTG
-192 HTGQNLHGVNY
+192 HTHGVNY

-221 KYSEIT
+221 NYPEIT

-264 VNSFTPTVFDEDTES
+264 VNSFPATSFDEDTKT
-279 QIVNT
+279 QMINT
-284 STLRISGVINYYRNV
+284 STLRISGVINYYNDV
-299 DLILTPDTTTTPPPY
+299 DLTLTPSGTTPY
-314 KVIVFKDGV
+314 KVIVLKDGV

-328 AVITSALTITKSD
+328 AIVTSDLTIFKSQID
-341 IELSQADYTIFIQA
+341 LSQADYTVFIQA
-355 AADVNFTNINWSIEY
+355 AADVNFTNIDWSIEY
-370 QEPFSS
+370 REPFSA
-376 PENTSYPTGAFTHVS
+376 PEGTSYPTGAFTHVS
-391 AFDFTMTQQIPE
+391 AFDFTITQQIPE

-418 LTAYIEDNVVVVKT
+418 LTAYVEDDIVIVKT
-432 LNAYYSSG
+432 LNAFYSSG
-440 TSYDITKYVDVNKSQ
+440 TSYDITKYIDVNKSE

-467 YAEDTETFLA
+467 YTEDTETLLA
-477 KKHEQLAGKTWGKSE
+477 KQHEQLAGNTWGKIE
-492 YKGKQKELAGE
+492 YKGSDKELSGE
-503 LYKIVTPFSQ
+503 LYKVVSPFSQ
-513 LKYERL
+513 LKYEHL
-519 IDENTSNETDVQYGY
+519 IDTNTGNSIDVQWGY
-534 FVDDNQDSYYGKP
+534 FVDDNQDPYYGKP

-582 YLNPATGKDNLNF
+582 YLNPATGKDNINF
-595 YLEVNEYTATQD
+595 NVEVNEYTATQD
-607 FKDTLF
+607 FTDTLF
-613 VKYYQNYILSVF
+613 RKYYQNYILSVF
-625 DPTNR
+625 DPKNR

-642 LRKYNLSDRFV
+642 LLKFNLSDRF
-653 IKGNS
+653 IINGDS

-669 TGKSDIEL
+669 TGKSDLEL

-694 NVQGLFV
+694 NVQGLAV
-701 SDTTYYSISIQ
+701 DSVTYNSVSIS
-712 WNGNTD
+712 WTGNTD
-718 TDLAGYK
+718 TDLEGYK
-725 VYVDGVLN
+725 VYLDGVLN
-733 TTLPIQ
+733 ATLGIQ
-739 DSYTITGLAQNT
+739 DSYTITSLAQNT
-751 SYDIRVTAYDTSNNE
+751 SYNIRVTAYDTSGNE
-766 SAFAN
+766 SAFAS
-771 ATEVTAQTEVQD
+771 ATEVTAQTSVQD
-783 VNTPTKPTNLSADLI
+783 VTPPTKPTNLSAGLI
-798 GTTTISISWT
+798 GFTQVIISWT
-808 ASTDNVGID
+808 ASTDDVGID
-817 YYRVYVDDILQSPTT
+817 YYRVYVDDIVQSPTT
-832 SSNAYNVINLVPDTQ
+832 SNTTYIITGLSPDTQ

-857 SGNVSQ
+857 SGNISP
-863 LSDDLIE
+863 LSDDLIV
-870 TTSDVVL
+870 TTIGI

>member
-1 MQQIQLYIQGQRVE
+1 MQKLQLYIQGQRVE

-55 IFKHYYNFHIE
+55 IFKHYYNYHIE

-131 LNSETLVYN
+131 LNGETLVYN

-150 DPTTTDVIVPL
+150 DPTTTDVIAPL
-161 ITHTQRLTY
+161 ITHTQRLFY
-170 DSSTGHSHGQ
+170 DSDTGHSHDDQ
-180 EGDGGNLYYDSG
+180 YSWNLHYDSG
-192 HTGQNLHGVNY
+192 TGHTHGVYY

-221 KYSEIT
+221 NYPEIT

-236 NVPYYNLFLWLHRKK
+236 NTPYYNLFLWLHRKK

-264 VNSFTPTVFDEDTES
+264 VDSFPATVFDEDTES
-279 QIVNT
+279 QMINT
-284 STLRISGVINYYRNV
+284 STLRISGVINYYRDV
-299 DLILTPDTTTTPPPY
+299 DLTLTPSGSTPY

-328 AVITSALTITKSD
+328 ATVTSTLTINKSQID
-341 IELSQADYTIFIQA
+341 LSQADYTVFIQA
-355 AADVNFTNINWSIEY
+355 AADVSFTNISWYVEY
-370 QEPFSS
+370 QEPFST
-376 PENTSYPTGAFTHVS
+376 PENTSYPTGSFTHASV
-391 AFDFTMTQQIPE
+391 FDFTITQQIPE

-418 LTAYIEDNVVVVKT
+418 LTAYVEDDIVVVMT
-432 LNAYYSSG
+432 LNAFYSSG
-440 TSYDITKYVDVNKSQ
+440 TSYDITKYIDVNKSE

-467 YAEDTETFLA
+467 YTEDTETLLA
-477 KKHEQLAGKTWGKSE
+477 KQHEQLAGNTWGKIE
-492 YKGKQKELAGE
+492 YKGSDKELAGE
-503 LYKIVTPFSQ
+503 LYKVVTPFSQ
-513 LKYERL
+513 LKYEHL
-519 IDENTSNETDVQYGY
+519 IDTNTGNSIDVQWGY
-534 FVDDNQDSYYGKP
+534 FVDDNQDPYYGKP

-582 YLNPATGKDNLNF
+582 YLNPATGKDNINF
-595 YLEVNEYTATQD
+595 NVEVNEYTATQD
-607 FKDTLF
+607 FTDTLF
-613 VKYYQNYILSVF
+613 RKYYQNYILSVF

-642 LRKYNLSDRFV
+642 LLKFNLSDRFI
-653 IKGNS
+653 IKGDS

-669 TGKSDIEL
+669 TGKSDMEL

-694 NVQGLFV
+694 NVQGLAV
-701 SDTTYYSISIQ
+701 DSVTYNSVSIS
-712 WNGNTD
+712 WTGNTD

-725 VYVDGVLN
+725 VYLDGVLN
-733 TTLPIQ
+733 ATLGIQ
-739 DSYTITGLAQNT
+739 DSYIITSLAQGT
-751 SYDIRVTAYDTSNNE
+751 SYNIRVTAYDTSGNE
-766 SAFAN
+766 SAFAS
-771 ATEVTAQTEVQD
+771 ATEVTAQTSVQD
-783 VNTPTKPTNLSADLI
+783 VTPPTKPTNLSDGLI
-798 GTTTISISWT
+798 GSTAIGISWT

-817 YYRVYVDDILQSPTT
+817 YYRVYVDDIVQSPTT
-832 SSNAYNVINLVPDTQ
+832 SNTSYTITGLIPDTQ

-857 SGNVSQ
+857 SGNFSQ
-863 LSDDLIE
+863 LSDDLIV
-870 TTSDVVL
+870 TTL

>member
-1 MQQIQLYIQGQRVE
+1 MQKLQLYIQGQRVE

-44 FTLPATKTNNK
+44 FTLPATKSNNK
-55 IFKHYYNFHIE
+55 IFKHYYNYHIE

-131 LNSETLVYN
+131 LNDETLVYN

-150 DPTTTDVIVPL
+150 DPSTTDVIAPL
-161 ITHTQRLTY
+161 ITHTQRLFY
-170 DSSTGHSHGQ
+170 DSDTGHSHDDQ
-180 EGDGGNLYYDSG
+180 YSGNLHYDSG
-192 HTGQNLHGVNY
+192 TGHTHGVNY

-221 KYSEIT
+221 NYPEIT
-227 FSDDFFNTT
+227 FSNDFFNTT
-236 NVPYYNLFLWLHRKK
+236 NIPYYNLFLWLHRKK

-264 VNSFTPTVFDEDTES
+264 VDSFPATGFDEDTKT
-279 QIVNT
+279 QMINT
-284 STLRISGVINYYRNV
+284 STLRISGVINNYNDV
-299 DLILTPDTTTTPPPY
+299 DLRLTPSGTTPY
-314 KVIVFKDGV
+314 KVIVLKDGV

-328 AVITSALTITKSD
+328 AIVTSDLTIFKSQID
-341 IELSQADYTIFIQA
+341 LSQADYTVFIQA
-355 AADVNFTNINWSIEY
+355 AADVSFTNISWSIEY
-370 QEPFSS
+370 REPFSA
-376 PENTSYPTGAFTHVS
+376 PEGTSYSTGAFTHVS
-391 AFDFTMTQQIPE
+391 AFDFTITQQIPE

-418 LTAYIEDNVVVVKT
+418 LTAYVEDDIVIVKT
-432 LNAYYSSG
+432 LNAFYSSG
-440 TSYDITKYVDVNKSQ
+440 TSYDITKYIDVNKSE

-467 YAEDTETFLA
+467 YTEDTETLLA
-477 KKHEQLAGKTWGKSE
+477 KQHEQLAGNTWGKIE
-492 YKGKQKELAGE
+492 YKGSDKELSGE
-503 LYKIVTPFSQ
+503 LYKVVSPFSQ
-513 LKYERL
+513 LKYEHL
-519 IDENTSNETDVQYGY
+519 IDTNTGNSIDVQWGY
-534 FVDDNQDSYYGKP
+534 FVDDNQDPYYGKP

-582 YLNPATGKDNLNF
+582 YLNPATGKDNINF
-595 YLEVNEYTATQD
+595 NVELNEYTATQD
-607 FKDTLF
+607 FTDTLF
-613 VKYYQNYILSVF
+613 RKYYQNYILSVF
-625 DPTNR
+625 DPKNR

-642 LRKYNLSDRFV
+642 LLKFNLSDRF
-653 IKGNS
+653 IINGDS

-669 TGKSDIEL
+669 TGKSDLEL

-694 NVQGLFV
+694 NVQGLAV
-701 SDTTYYSISIQ
+701 DSVTYNSVSIS
-712 WNGNTD
+712 WTGNTD

-725 VYVDGVLN
+725 VYLDGVLN
-733 TTLPIQ
+733 ATLGIQ
-739 DSYTITGLAQNT
+739 DSYTIIGLAQNT
-751 SYDIRVTAYDTSNNE
+751 SYDIRVTAYDTSGNE
-766 SAFAN
+766 SAFAS
-771 ATEVTAQTEVQD
+771 ATEVTAQTQVQD
-783 VNTPTKPTNLSADLI
+783 VSAPTKPTNLSDDLI
-798 GTTTISISWT
+798 GATAISISWT
-808 ASTDNVGID
+808 ASTDDVGID
-817 YYRVYVDDILQSPTT
+817 YYRVYVDDIVQSPTT
-832 SSNAYNVINLVPDTQ
+832 SNTAYTITGLIPDTQ

-857 SGNVSQ
+857 SGNISP
-863 LSDDLIE
+863 LSDDLIV
-870 TTSDVVL
+870 TTTI

>member
-1 MQQIQLYIQGQRVE
+1 MQKLQLYIQGQRVE

-55 IFKHYYNFHIE
+55 IFKHYYNYHIE

-131 LNSETLVYN
+131 LNGETLVYN

-150 DPTTTDVIVPL
+150 DPTTTDVIAPL
-161 ITHTQRLTY
+161 ITHTQRLFY
-170 DSSTGHSHGQ
+170 DSDTGHSHDDQ
-180 EGDGGNLYYDSG
+180 YSGNLHYDSG
-192 HTGQNLHGVNY
+192 TGHTHGVYY

-221 KYSEIT
+221 NYPEIT

-236 NVPYYNLFLWLHRKK
+236 NTPYYNLFLWLHRKK

-264 VNSFTPTVFDEDTES
+264 VDSFPATVFDEDTES
-279 QIVNT
+279 QMINT
-284 STLRISGVINYYRNV
+284 STLRISGVINYYRDV
-299 DLILTPDTTTTPPPY
+299 DLTLTPSGSTPY

-328 AVITSALTITKSD
+328 ATVTSTLTINKSQID
-341 IELSQADYTIFIQA
+341 LSQADYTVFIQA
-355 AADVNFTNINWSIEY
+355 AADVSFTNISWYVEY
-370 QEPFSS
+370 QEPFST
-376 PENTSYPTGAFTHVS
+376 PENTSYPTGSFTHASV
-391 AFDFTMTQQIPE
+391 FDFTITQQIPE

-418 LTAYIEDNVVVVKT
+418 LTAYVEDDIIIVKT
-432 LNAYYSSG
+432 LNAFYSSG
-440 TSYDITKYVDVNKSQ
+440 TSYDVTKYIDVNKSE
-455 VNAALP
+455 VNSALP

-467 YAEDTETFLA
+467 YAEDTETLLA
-477 KKHEQLAGKTWGKSE
+477 KQHEQLAGNTWGKIE
-492 YKGKQKELAGE
+492 YKGSDKELAGE
-503 LYKIVTPFSQ
+503 LYKVVTPFSQ
-513 LKYERL
+513 LKYEHL
-519 IDENTSNETDVQYGY
+519 IDTNTGNSIDVQWGY
-534 FVDDNQDSYYGKP
+534 FVDDNQDPYYGKP

-582 YLNPATGKDNLNF
+582 YLNPATGKDNINF
-595 YLEVNEYTATQD
+595 NVEVNEYTATQD
-607 FKDTLF
+607 FTDTLF
-613 VKYYQNYILSVF
+613 RKYYQNYILSVF

-642 LRKYNLSDRFV
+642 LLKFNLSDRFIV
-653 IKGNS
+653 NGNS

-669 TGKSDIEL
+669 TGKSDMEL

-694 NVQGLFV
+694 NVQGLAV
-701 SDTTYYSISIQ
+701 DSVTYNSVSIS
-712 WNGNTD
+712 WTGNTD

-725 VYVDGVLN
+725 VYLDGVLN
-733 TTLPIQ
+733 ATLGIQ
-739 DSYTITGLAQNT
+739 DSYIITSLAQGT
-751 SYDIRVTAYDTSNNE
+751 SYNIRVTAYDTSGNE
-766 SAFAN
+766 SAFAS
-771 ATEVTAQTEVQD
+771 ATEVTAQTSVQD
-783 VNTPTKPTNLSADLI
+783 VTPPTKPTNLSDGLI
-798 GTTTISISWT
+798 GSTAIGISWT

-817 YYRVYVDDILQSPTT
+817 YYRVYVDDIVQSPTT
-832 SSNAYNVINLVPDTQ
+832 SNTSYTITGLIPDTQ

-857 SGNVSQ
+857 SGNFSQ
-863 LSDDLIE
+863 LSDDLIV
-870 TTSDVVL
+870 TTADL

>member
-1 MQQIQLYIQGQRVE
+1 MQKLQLYIQGQRVE

-44 FTLPATKTNNK
+44 FTLPATKSNNK
-55 IFKHYYNFHIE
+55 IFKHYYNYHIE

-131 LNSETLVYN
+131 LNDETLVYN
-140 DTNVKAKLTV
+140 DTNVKAKLIV
-150 DPTTTDVIVPL
+150 DPTTTDVIAPL
-161 ITHTQRLTY
+161 ITHTQRLFY
-170 DSSTGHSHGQ
+170 DSDTGHSHDDQ
-180 EGDGGNLYYDSG
+180 YSGNLYYHSGTG
-192 HTGQNLHGVNY
+192 HTHGVNY

-221 KYSEIT
+221 NYPEIT

-236 NVPYYNLFLWLHRKK
+236 NIPYYNLFLWLHRKK

-264 VNSFTPTVFDEDTES
+264 VDSFPATSFDGDTQS
-279 QIVNT
+279 QMINT
-284 STLRISGVINYYRNV
+284 STLRISGVINDYIDV
-299 DLILTPDTTTTPPPY
+299 DLTLTPSGTTPY
-314 KVIVFKDGV
+314 KAIVFKDGV

-328 AVITSALTITKSD
+328 ATVTSTLTINKSQID
-341 IELSQADYTIFIQA
+341 LSQADYTVFIQA
-355 AADVNFTNINWSIEY
+355 AADVSFTNISWYVEY
-370 QEPFSS
+370 RVSYFLP
-376 PENTSYPTGAFTHVS
+376 PENTSYSTGAFTHVS
-391 AFDFTMTQQIPE
+391 AFDFTITQQIPE

-418 LTAYIEDNVVVVKT
+418 LTAYVEDNVVIVKT

-440 TSYDITKYVDVNKSQ
+440 TSYDITKYIDVNKSE
-455 VNAALP
+455 VNTALP

-467 YAEDTETFLA
+467 YAEDTETLLA
-477 KKHEQLAGKTWGKSE
+477 KQHEQLAGNTWGKIE
-492 YKGKQKELAGE
+492 YKGSDKELAGE
-503 LYKIVTPFSQ
+503 LYKVVTPFSQ
-513 LKYERL
+513 LKYEHL
-519 IDENTSNETDVQYGY
+519 IDTNTGNSIDVQWGY

-582 YLNPATGKDNLNF
+582 YLNPATGKDNINF
-595 YLEVNEYTATQD
+595 NVEVNEYTATQD
-607 FKDTLF
+607 FTDTLF
-613 VKYYQNYILSVF
+613 RKYYQNYILSVF
-625 DPTNR
+625 DPKNR

-642 LRKYNLSDRFV
+642 LLKFNLSDRF
-653 IKGNS
+653 IINGDS

-669 TGKSDIEL
+669 TGKSDLEL

-694 NVQGLFV
+694 NVQGLAV
-701 SDTTYYSISIQ
+701 DSVTYNSVSIS
-712 WNGNTD
+712 WTGNTD

-725 VYVDGVLN
+725 VYLDGVLN
-733 TTLPIQ
+733 ATLGIQ
-739 DSYTITGLAQNT
+739 DSYTITSLAQNT
-751 SYDIRVTAYDTSNNE
+751 SYDIRVTAYDTSGNE
-766 SAFAN
+766 SAFAS

-783 VNTPTKPTNLSADLI
+783 VNAPTKPTNLSDDLI
-798 GTTTISISWT
+798 GTTAISISWT
-808 ASTDNVGID
+808 ASTDDVGID
-817 YYRVYVDDILQSPTT
+817 YYRVYVDDIVQSPTT
-832 SSNAYNVINLVPDTQ
+832 SNTTYTITGLIPDTQ
-847 YTINVDAVDT
+847 YTINVDAIDT
-857 SGNVSQ
+857 SGNISP
-863 LSDDLIE
+863 LSDDLIV
-870 TTSDVVL
+870 TTTI

>member
-1 MQQIQLYIQGQRVE
+1 MQKLQLYIQGQRVE

-81 NNLPFRKGKVK
+81 NYLPFRKGKVK

-102 PNTYKIVF
+102 PNTYNIVF

-119 LLGEDKLQALTD
+119 LLGEDKLQALND
-131 LNSETLVYN
+131 LNSETLVYK

-150 DPTTTDVIVPL
+150 DPSTTDVIAPL
-161 ITHTQRLTY
+161 ITHTQRLFY
-170 DSSTGHSHGQ
+170 DSTSGNH
-180 EGDGGNLYYDSG
+180 EEGNLYYHGGGGS
-192 HTGQNLHGVNY
+192 NNHGVAY

-213 RIIEAIQV
+213 RIIEAIQAD
-221 KYSEIT
+221 YPEIT

-236 NVPYYNLFLWLHRKK
+236 NAPYYNLFLWLHRKK

-264 VNSFTPTVFDEDTES
+264 VNSFSPTAFDEGTQS
-279 QIVNT
+279 QMANT
-284 STLRISGVINYYRNV
+284 STLKISGVINYYKNV
-299 DLILTPDTTTTPPPY
+299 DLILTPSGTTPY
-314 KVIVFKDGV
+314 KVIVFKDGIK
-323 EVYQS
+323 VYQS
-328 AVITSALTITKSD
+328 AVVTSNLTISKSQ
-341 IELSQADYTIFIQA
+341 INLSQANYTVFIEA
-355 AADVNFTNINWSIEY
+355 SADVNFTNIAWSIIYKDPSVNFNEFITY
-370 QEPFSS
+370 S
-376 PENTSYPTGAFTHVS
+376 TGAFTYVS
-391 AFDFTMTQQIPE
+391 EFDFTITQQIPE

-418 LTAYIEDNVVVVKT
+418 LTAYVEDDIVVVKT
-432 LNAYYSSG
+432 LNAFYSSG
-440 TSYDITKYVDVNKSQ
+440 TSYDITKYIDVNKSE

-467 YAEDTETFLA
+467 YTEDTKTFLA
-477 KKHEQLAGKTWGKSE
+477 KKHEQLAGNTWGKAE
-492 YKGKQKELAGE
+492 YKGSLDVNFAGE

-519 IDENTSNETDVQYGY
+519 IDINTSNKTDVQYGY
-534 FVDDNQDSYYGKP
+534 FVDDNQDPYYGKP

-563 VNASGHEPLTTYI
+563 VNSSGHEPLTTYI

-582 YLNPATGKDNLNF
+582 YLNPATGKDNINF
-595 YLEVNEYTATQD
+595 NLEVNEYTATED

-613 VKYYQNYILSVF
+613 KKYYENYILTVF

-630 LTKVTAYLPLNI
+630 LTKVTAYLPLSI
-642 LRKYNLSDRFV
+642 LRKYNLSDRF
-653 IKGNS
+653 IINGNS

-669 TGKSDIEL
+669 TGKSDLEL

-701 SDTTYYSISIQ
+701 SDITYYSISIE

-733 TTLPIQ
+733 ATLAIQ
-739 DSYTITGLAQNT
+739 DSYTITSLAQNT
-751 SYDIRVTAYDTSNNE
+751 SYDIRVTAYDTNGNE
-766 SAFAN
+766 SDFAS
-771 ATEVTAQTEVQD
+771 ATEVTAQTKVQD
-783 VNTPTKPTNLSADLI
+783 LDSPTKPTNLSADLI
-798 GTTTISISWT
+798 GSTTISISWT

-817 YYRVYVDDILQSPTT
+817 YYGVYVDAELQSPTT
-832 SSNAYNVINLVPDTQ
+832 SNTSYEITGLDPDTQ
-847 YTINVDAVDT
+847 YEIFVEAVDT
-857 SGNVSQ
+857 SGNISQ
-863 LSDDLIE
+863 PSDYLTV
-870 TTSDVVL
+870 TTLE

>member
-1 MQQIQLYIQGQRVE
+1 MQKLQLYIQGQRVE

-55 IFKHYYNFHIE
+55 IFKHYYNYHIE

-150 DPTTTDVIVPL
+150 DPTTTDVIAPL
-161 ITHTQRLTY
+161 ITHTQRLLY
-170 DSSTGHSHGQ
+170 DSDTAGHPHDEQYSGNLHYDGGTGH
-180 EGDGGNLYYDSG
+180 N
-192 HTGQNLHGVNY
+192 HGVKY

-221 KYSEIT
+221 NYPEIT

-236 NVPYYNLFLWLHRKK
+236 NAPYYNLFLWLHRKK

-264 VNSFTPTVFDEDTES
+264 VNSFNPTSFDEDTQS
-279 QIVNT
+279 QMINT
-284 STLRISGVINYYRNV
+284 STLRISGVINNYNDV
-299 DLILTPDTTTTPPPY
+299 DLTLTPSGSTPY
-314 KVIVFKDGV
+314 KAIIFKDGV

-328 AVITSALTITKSD
+328 ATVTSTLTINKSQID
-341 IELSQADYTIFIQA
+341 LSQADYTVFIQA
-355 AADVNFTNINWSIEY
+355 AADVGFTNISWYVEY
-370 QEPFSS
+370 QEPFST
-376 PENTSYPTGAFTHVS
+376 PENTAYPTGSFTHASV
-391 AFDFTMTQQIPE
+391 FDFTITQQIPE

-418 LTAYIEDNVVVVKT
+418 LTAYVEDDIVIVKT

-440 TSYDITKYVDVNKSQ
+440 TSYDITKYIDINKSE
-455 VNAALP
+455 VNTALP

-467 YAEDTETFLA
+467 YAEDTETLLA
-477 KKHEQLAGKTWGKSE
+477 KQHEQLAGNTWGKIE
-492 YKGKQKELAGE
+492 YKGSDKELAGE
-503 LYKIVTPFSQ
+503 LYKVVTPFSQ
-513 LKYERL
+513 LKYEHL
-519 IDENTSNETDVQYGY
+519 IDTNTGNLIDVQYGY
-534 FVDDNQDSYYGKP
+534 FVDDNQDPYYGKP

-582 YLNPATGKDNLNF
+582 YLNPATGKDNINF
-595 YLEVNEYTATQD
+595 NVEVNEYTATQD
-607 FKDTLF
+607 FTDTLF
-613 VKYYQNYILSVF
+613 RKYYQNYILSVF
-625 DPTNR
+625 DPKNR

-642 LRKYNLSDRFV
+642 LLKFNLSDRFIV
-653 IKGNS
+653 NGNS

-669 TGKSDIEL
+669 TGKSDLEL

-694 NVQGLFV
+694 NVQGLAV
-701 SDTTYYSISIQ
+701 DSVTYNSVSIS
-712 WNGNTD
+712 WTGNTD

-725 VYVDGVLN
+725 VYLDGVLN
-733 TTLPIQ
+733 ATLGIQ
-739 DSYTITGLAQNT
+739 DSYTIRSLAQNT
-751 SYDIRVTAYDTSNNE
+751 SYDIRVTAYDTSGNE
-766 SAFAN
+766 SAFAS

-783 VNTPTKPTNLSADLI
+783 VNPPTKPTNLSADLI
-798 GTTTISISWT
+798 GLTEILISWT
-808 ASTDNVGID
+808 ASTDDVGID
-817 YYRVYVDDILQSPTT
+817 YYRVYVDDIVQSPTT
-832 SSNAYNVINLVPDTQ
+832 SNTTYNITGLSPNTQ

-857 SGNVSQ
+857 SGNISP
-863 LSDDLIE
+863 LSDDLIV
-870 TTSDVVL
+870 TTIGI